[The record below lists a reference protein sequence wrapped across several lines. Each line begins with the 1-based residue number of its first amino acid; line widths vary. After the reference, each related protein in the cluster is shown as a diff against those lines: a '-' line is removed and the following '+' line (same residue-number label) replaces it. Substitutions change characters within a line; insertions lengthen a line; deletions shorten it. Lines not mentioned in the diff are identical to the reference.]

1 MIKIKI
7 ISGGQTGVD
16 RAALDVALALGLPCG
31 GWSPKGRRAENGAI
45 PARYPLR
52 EMPSPKY
59 PPRTAKNVREAD
71 GTLILT
77 VGAPTG
83 GTALTIKLAKK
94 HRKPFLVVDLDL
106 GGDPAAVR
114 KWIREN
120 EIAVLNVAGPREGK
134 APGIHDKAVR
144 FLQAVLKGRPS
155 TLRAKETQ
163 MTYGARNAA
172 AHRPRPYR
180 WAL

>member
-1 MIKIKI
+1 
-7 ISGGQTGVD
+7 
-16 RAALDVALALGLPCG
+16 VALTLGLPCG

-83 GTALTIKLAKK
+83 GTALTVKLSKK
-94 HRKPFLVVDLDL
+94 HRKPFLVVDLAR
-106 GGDPAAVR
+106 GGDPTAVR

-120 EIAVLNVAGPREGK
+120 EIGVLNVAGPREGK

-155 TLRAKETQ
+155 TLRAKESQLSYQTFWISSVG
-163 MTYGARNAA
+163 MIRSAPTKYSMLKSRSLALGG
-172 AHRPRPYR
+172 YR
-180 WAL
+180 

>member
-1 MIKIKI
+1 M
-7 ISGGQTGVD
+7 D

-31 GWSPKGRRAENGAI
+31 GWSPKGRRAENGKI
-45 PARYPLR
+45 PPRYPLR

-59 PPRTAKNVREAD
+59 PPRTAKNVQEAD

-83 GTALTIKLAKK
+83 GTALTVKLAEKEGK
-94 HRKPFLVVDLDL
+94 LFLVVDLGQ

-120 EIAVLNVAGPREGK
+120 KIGILNVAGPRERK

-144 FLQAVLKGRPS
+144 FLQAVLKDRSPALGAR
-155 TLRAKETQ
+155 ECQ
-163 MTYGARNAA
+163 MTYAVPGQV
-172 AHRPRPYR
+172 PRPLYLR
-180 WAL
+180 AN